1 MGREQKG
8 KSDSPFPLVGEAT
21 YRATIVL
28 TCKDALMPRAQ
39 DAEERSDNPFAF
51 PPSMEVRCPVGEPSE
66 TSVERGHRLKSPAPR
81 QGERFFG
88 YFLIATRKYLA
99 HPGETGLVRCRRRRH
114 VLSGRTPS
122 PMNHLHVTQP
132 IKPKRDATRHTLAER
147 GRGEAGQAFGVDLI
161 GRRRD

>member
-28 TCKDALMPRAQ
+28 TCKAGIVPTILLHFLRPWRSDALMPRAQ

-66 TSVERGHRLKSPAPR
+66 TSVKRGHRLKSPAPR

-88 YFLIATRKYLA
+88 YFLVATRKYLA
-99 HPGETGLVRCRRRRH
+99 HPGETGLIHYQR
-114 VLSGRTPS
+114 S
-122 PMNHLHVTQP
+122 
-132 IKPKRDATRHTLAER
+132 
-147 GRGEAGQAFGVDLI
+147 
-161 GRRRD
+161 